1 MTTAKNFEIGESSYE
16 VAMASKGSDGKLA
29 RFSGS
34 SDSYIYADGN
44 ISYNNPDGHFNINY
58 CIDTDYMSITVR
70 INITK
75 YDISEE
81 KYLEIHPISNPNES
95 KTLKFAEEIAN
106 IMGWDSKFALK
117 ILYGELKALTKKA
130 VCKANY

>member
-1 MTTAKNFEIGESSYE
+1 MSTMKNFEIGDSTYE

-34 SDSYIYADGN
+34 SDSYIYADCN
-44 ISYNNPDGHFNINY
+44 IKYDDPDGHFNINY

-70 INITK
+70 IDIPK
-75 YDISEE
+75 YDMSEE
-81 KYLEIHPISNPNES
+81 KYLEIHTISNPDTS
-95 KTLKFAEEIAN
+95 KMLKFAEDIAN